1 MNYVDHSAAI
11 VVARF
16 SDGQATALS
25 SGPFML
31 QDQSMELTAANPLSP
46 MLAKAVD
53 NVPESDSVP
62 GGLSYEPKW
71 DGFRAI
77 VYFDGE
83 HTEIGSRGSK
93 MLTRYFP
100 ELTDAFARLLPSG
113 CVLDGEIVVRTGE
126 PGAQRLDWEALSQR
140 IHPADSRV
148 RRLSEETP
156 AMFIAFDLLGLG
168 EDNLLDAPFAT
179 RRAALEKLVGALPDP
194 IYLAQTTQDVDLARR
209 WLVEFEGA
217 GLDGVVAKPL
227 TAAYAPGKRVMLKIK
242 HHRTADVVLL
252 GYRVHKSGSGV
263 GSLLLGLYDSD
274 GELRSVGGASAFS
287 DRRRQEL
294 VDELAPLVL
303 RDEKDEIVTGET
315 DRSRFSS
322 GKDVSFVKL
331 EPTRVLEVRYDQMEG
346 MRFRHTVQFDR
357 WRPDRDARSCTFE
370 QLDRP
375 IAYDLSQVLV

>member
-1 MNYVDHSAAI
+1 
-11 VVARF
+11 
-16 SDGQATALS
+16 
-25 SGPFML
+25 
-31 QDQSMELTAANPLSP
+31 
-46 MLAKAVD
+46 MLAKALD
-53 NVPESDSVP
+53 KVPEQDSVP

-100 ELTDAFARLLPSG
+100 ELTEAFARLLPTP

-126 PGAQRLDWEALSQR
+126 PGAERLDWEALSQR

-148 RRLSEETP
+148 RKLAEETP
-156 AMFIAFDLLGLG
+156 AKFVAFDLLGVG
-168 EDNLLDAPFAT
+168 DDSFLDAPFAQ
-179 RRAALEKLVGALPDP
+179 RREALEELVGKLPDP
-194 IYLAQTTQDVDLARR
+194 IYLAQTTTDVDLARQ

-227 TAAYAPGKRVMLKIK
+227 AAPYSPGKRLMLKVK

-263 GSLLLGLYDSD
+263 GSLLLGLYDAD
-274 GELRSVGGASAFS
+274 GELRNVGGASAFS
-287 DRRRQEL
+287 DKRRLEL

-303 RDEKDEIVTGET
+303 RDDQGDIVTGET

-331 EPTRVLEVRYDQMEG
+331 EPTRVIEVRYDQMEG
-346 MRFRHTVQFDR
+346 MRFRHTAQFDR
-357 WRPDRDARSCTFE
+357 WRPDRDARSCTFD

-375 IAYDLSQVLV
+375 IAYDLSRVLA